1 MSKRNSKGRDI
12 NGVVLLDKAS
22 GGSSN
27 HALQQVKRLFDA
39 NKAGHTG
46 SLDPLASGLLPI
58 CLGQSTKVAQF
69 LLDGD
74 KRYFVRGKLGQV
86 SNTGDSEGEVVS
98 FGSTQEVDF
107 NSIENVLLKFIG
119 NINQIPPMYSALK
132 RNGTPLYKLAR
143 KGIEVERT
151 QRPVCIHEIKFIS
164 YEEEILSLEVSC
176 SKGTYIRTLIED
188 IGKSLG
194 AGGYVI
200 ELRRIGF
207 SHFNIT
213 QSRTYEQLLE
223 LKNIDLES
231 LDTVILGA
239 DEMLPNIE
247 AIYLDIEQSR
257 DIMQGKKIQFTGFS
271 SIQKIKLYDDNKQF
285 IGIGESNLL
294 SEVLP
299 KRLFI

>member
-22 GGSSN
+22 GSSSN

-69 LLDGD
+69 LLDSD

-119 NINQIPPMYSALK
+119 NINQIPPMFSALK

-164 YEEEILSLEVSC
+164 YEEEILSLEISC

-194 AGGYVI
+194 SGGYVI

-239 DEMLPNIE
+239 DDMLTNIE
-247 AIYLDIEQSR
+247 AIYLDKEQSR
-257 DIMQGKKIQFTGFS
+257 DIRQGKKIQFKGFS